1 MPPPD
6 LNWGASSEGGLGG
19 AVGLLLQRGNR
30 RRRSRRG
37 GGGAAAA
44 ATIISNQATTTTPI
58 VALSCSPFSLVK
70 AVFGSI
76 SVSTRLINEGS
87 RHIPSI
93 VKPKISSELVV
104 RG

>member
-37 GGGAAAA
+37 GGAAAAA

-76 SVSTRLINEGS
+76 SVNTPNQRGVAAK
-87 RHIPSI
+87 I
-93 VKPKISSELVV
+93 VKPHISSELVF
-104 RG
+104 